1 MNYELNT
8 YIGNQPVSFYVQI
21 GFFDHKNVQYPLHNH
36 SFPEIHIFSEGSAV
50 LECDNE
56 KLLTNA
62 GDAIL
67 IPAYKYHKYS
77 DFSPESRRIT
87 FLINSEQEHNCIKKT
102 TFPQVLAPLICDEI
116 NSYYTSGN
124 DNKIKEL
131 ISFICSDFFESENKK
146 PLPVTDREF
155 IIREFFAKKY
165 NLDISINELAKELSL
180 SSKQTAREI
189 KKYTGQTFREQLAK
203 TRVEMAKVMMK
214 TTDLPLSEISRSVG
228 YSSYSGFYKAYR
240 RFIHD

>member
-8 YIGNQPVSFYVQI
+8 HIGNLPVSFYVQI
-21 GFFDHKNVQYPLHNH
+21 GFFDHKNIEYPLHNH
-36 SFPEIHIFSEGSAV
+36 SFPEIHIFPEGSAV
-50 LECDNE
+50 LGCDNE
-56 KLLTNA
+56 KLRINA
-62 GDAIL
+62 GDVIL

-77 DFSPESRRIT
+77 YISSESKRIT
-87 FLINSEQEHNCIKKT
+87 FLINSEKEYNSIKKT
-102 TFPQVLAPLICDEI
+102 TFPEVLTPLLCDEI
-116 NSYYTSGN
+116 NRYYKTGR

-131 ISFICSDFFESENKK
+131 ISYICSDFFETESKK
-146 PLPVTDREF
+146 LLPVTDREF

-165 NLDISINELAKELSL
+165 NLDISIDELAKELSL
-180 SSKQTAREI
+180 SCKQTAREI

-203 TRVEMAKVMMK
+203 TRIEMANVMIK